1 MITEMIS
8 APTNKGSLKI
18 DLSTLTQL
26 TKRPTGYVNHT
37 RDSYQL
43 KCLKC
48 SFFLGGGGWLQLC
61 MLQSKSCKVL
71 KKHLAYFIVIYYDD
85 YLECGY

>member
-1 MITEMIS
+1 MIS
-8 APTNKGSLKI
+8 APASKGSLKI

-26 TKRPTGYVNHT
+26 TKRPTGCVNHT

-48 SFFLGGGGWLQLC
+48 SFFFFLEGGGYNYAC
-61 MLQSKSCKVL
+61 SKAKVARSL
-71 KKHLAYFIVIYYDD
+71 KSTWHIS
-85 YLECGY
+85 

>member
-1 MITEMIS
+1 MIS
-8 APTNKGSLKI
+8 APTSKGSLKI

-48 SFFLGGGGWLQLC
+48 SFFWGGGGGVVTIMHAPKQKLQ
-61 MLQSKSCKVL
+61 
-71 KKHLAYFIVIYYDD
+71 
-85 YLECGY
+85 GP

>member
-1 MITEMIS
+1 MIS
-8 APTNKGSLKI
+8 APNSKESLKI

-48 SFFLGGGGWLQLC
+48 SFWEGGGRGEGGGYNYAC
-61 MLQSKSCKVL
+61 SKAKVAGSL
-71 KKHLAYFIVIYYDD
+71 KRTWHIS
-85 YLECGY
+85 